1 MTILLTVE
9 DMFAYP
15 MVNIG
20 QVTSINSLKWCFIK
34 KISI

>member
-15 MVNIG
+15 RVNIG
-20 QVTSINSLKWCFIK
+20 QVTTINGLK
-34 KISI
+34 

>member
-1 MTILLTVE
+1 MTILLTVK

-20 QVTSINSLKWCFIK
+20 QVTSINSLK
-34 KISI
+34 